1 MFDWVLNTPFSIHY
15 SVSNVFLENIQL
27 SIPWCKIRSFAEITE
42 TNSISFEIFLGSEK
56 TFTWLELRSSQ
67 DTLLLQ
73 ITAEFIENIKGTVEQ
88 APFTQP
94 KWVSQPHEHPF
105 SWKMLK
111 EEMFGMKKDEALP
124 KVKQFDDIEAISSS
138 DEEQVRDYEGEV
150 NESFLE
156 SNSGKQSSSSRKS
169 KDRIYRESETSLS
182 LANQNALKQY
192 ESVTDIDLNDGI

>member
-1 MFDWVLNTPFSIHY
+1 
-15 SVSNVFLENIQL
+15 
-27 SIPWCKIRSFAEITE
+27 
-42 TNSISFEIFLGSEK
+42 
-56 TFTWLELRSSQ
+56 
-67 DTLLLQ
+67 
-73 ITAEFIENIKGTVEQ
+73 
-88 APFTQP
+88 
-94 KWVSQPHEHPF
+94 
-105 SWKMLK
+105 
-111 EEMFGMKKDEALP
+111 MFGMKKDEALP

>member
-1 MFDWVLNTPFSIHY
+1 
-15 SVSNVFLENIQL
+15 
-27 SIPWCKIRSFAEITE
+27 
-42 TNSISFEIFLGSEK
+42 
-56 TFTWLELRSSQ
+56 
-67 DTLLLQ
+67 
-73 ITAEFIENIKGTVEQ
+73 
-88 APFTQP
+88 
-94 KWVSQPHEHPF
+94 
-105 SWKMLK
+105 
-111 EEMFGMKKDEALP
+111 MFGMKKDEALP

-169 KDRIYRESETSLS
+169 KDRIYRKSETSLS